1 MTKTEPGSSN
11 SGVLLCSGCLFVFG
25 LVVFLFAAGIA
36 AAISQSVRG
45 SVAAGLIALVIA
57 LVFAAAGIGLMV
69 MAWKT
74 PASARAQRQRK
85 GRHPDQPWLWRE
97 DWEQGFAR
105 AEGRSKARF
114 RMTSMPGVLGGKLRG
129 CVEMGAAAAAGS
141 EMELALN
148 CISWRR
154 GYRGGSSA
162 ILWQEQTRA
171 ESFPVAD
178 GAQVPVEFEIPF
190 NARATGDY
198 GPGNLEEVFWRLT
211 AQSADG
217 GFHASFT
224 VPVFPTVD
232 SDPRRTRE
240 HLEAQAGSR
249 LGGYSPAPSRIE
261 KVVTAEGVRYRFPR
275 ARNRSMATTAS
286 LFGII
291 FLGIAFV
298 LWFQV
303 NGWQAL
309 GALIGAFLAAAIGI
323 VTVLA
328 AVWLWFAE
336 TTVTAGRSGLRI
348 QSSCLGIS
356 RTRVVQADEI
366 RGFEIKPGMQRGAEV
381 WYDLWL
387 QVAAGKEANAGTGMD
402 KTEAEWLVGELRK
415 DLGTR

>member
-1 MTKTEPGSSN
+1 VAKTEPGSGN
-11 SGVLLCSGCLFVFG
+11 SGVLLGSGCLFVFG

-36 AAISQSVRG
+36 TVIFQSVRG
-45 SVAAGLIALVIA
+45 SVAPGLIALVIA

-74 PASARAQRQRK
+74 PARARAQRQRK

-105 AEGRSKARF
+105 AEGRSHATF

-129 CVEMGAAAAAGS
+129 CVETGAAAAAGS

-154 GYRGGSSA
+154 GYRSGSSA
-162 ILWQEQTRA
+162 ILWQDQTRTA
-171 ESFPVAD
+171 SFPVAD

-190 NARATGDY
+190 DARATGDY

-211 AQSADG
+211 ARCADG
-217 GFHASFT
+217 GFNASFT
-224 VPVFPTVD
+224 VPVFPTAD
-232 SDPRRTRE
+232 SDSSRTRAR
-240 HLEAQAGSR
+240 LEAQAGSR
-249 LGGYSPAPSRIE
+249 LDGYAPAPSRIE
-261 KVVTAEGVRYRFPR
+261 KAVTAEGIRYRFPR
-275 ARNRSMATTAS
+275 ARNRSMAATAS

-298 LWFQV
+298 FWFQL
-303 NGWQAL
+303 NGWLAL
-309 GALIGAFLAAAIGI
+309 GALIGVFLAATIGI
-323 VTVLA
+323 VTLLA
-328 AVWLWFAE
+328 AAWLWFAE
-336 TTVTAGRSGLRI
+336 TTVTAAANELRI

-356 RTRVVQADEI
+356 RRRVVHADEI
-366 RGFEIKPGMQRGAEV
+366 LGFEIKPGMQRGAEV

-387 QVAAGKEANAGTGMD
+387 QVATGKDANAGTSMD
-402 KTEAEWLVGELRK
+402 KTEAEWLVAELRK
-415 DLGTR
+415 DLRMG